1 MNSYFKRYDFC
12 FAFRLM
18 ELDFKDY
25 DVQIKFKLILNVITQ
40 IAAMQEALKR
50 MKEEEEKLRLE
61 EEAKIK
67 AAEEAERQR
76 QEKVYENLYAIN
88 CK

>member
-1 MNSYFKRYDFC
+1 
-12 FAFRLM
+12 
-18 ELDFKDY
+18 
-25 DVQIKFKLILNVITQ
+25 
-40 IAAMQEALKR
+40 MQEALKQ

-76 QEKVYENLYAIN
+76 QEKVYENLCAVRCKLYIN
-88 CK
+88 L

>member
-1 MNSYFKRYDFC
+1 
-12 FAFRLM
+12 
-18 ELDFKDY
+18 
-25 DVQIKFKLILNVITQ
+25 
-40 IAAMQEALKR
+40 MQEALKR

-76 QEKVYENLYAIN
+76 QEKVYENFMSAIR
-88 CK
+88 CKMQIHI